1 MTKKI
6 STLDDDEHLQEQ
18 ETPSKRQPRGK
29 YAKFSPVEKA
39 SVGKYASEHGVAKA
53 VEHFK
58 EKVLKESTVRDWK
71 KVYEFNLREKRKST
85 EPGEAV
91 VVSSLEGKKRGR
103 PPLLGTRLDLLLQE
117 RIVAMRERGTP
128 IGSSTVIG
136 IGKGI
141 LMRYEKQDQ
150 ESKEPSITLN
160 KDWAIGVLRRMNFTK
175 RRANSK
181 SKVLPSNFSE
191 IKEQF
196 LLDVKAIVVMEEIP
210 KELLINWD
218 QTAMKIVPTSAWTM
232 EKRGTKRVEIAAAD
246 DKRQITALFTCTAA
260 GKFLPIQLIYEGST
274 NRCFPKNV
282 TFPEGW
288 NITCSPNHWSNGNTM
303 LEYVNEILIPYV
315 TDKRKELKLA
325 MDYPALVLLDT
336 FKGQCTNEVYDLLTR
351 NNILYIIIPAN
362 CTDKLQPLDLSVN
375 KAAKDFMKR
384 EFQEWYGRVIN
395 QQLADGVCE
404 EVDMRL
410 R

>member
-1 MTKKI
+1 
-6 STLDDDEHLQEQ
+6 
-18 ETPSKRQPRGK
+18 
-29 YAKFSPVEKA
+29 
-39 SVGKYASEHGVAKA
+39 
-53 VEHFK
+53 
-58 EKVLKESTVRDWK
+58 
-71 KVYEFNLREKRKST
+71 
-85 EPGEAV
+85 
-91 VVSSLEGKKRGR
+91 
-103 PPLLGTRLDLLLQE
+103 
-117 RIVAMRERGTP
+117 MREWRTP

-218 QTAMKIVPTSAWTM
+218 QKAIKMVPTSAWTM

-246 DKRQITALFTCTAA
+246 NKRQITALFTCTAA

-274 NRCFPKNV
+274 NRCFPKMLLFLRDG
-282 TFPEGW
+282 TLHAPQ
-288 NITCSPNHWSNGNTM
+288 ITSPMATQCLSM
-303 LEYVNEILIPYV
+303 L
-315 TDKRKELKLA
+315 
-325 MDYPALVLLDT
+325 
-336 FKGQCTNEVYDLLTR
+336 
-351 NNILYIIIPAN
+351 
-362 CTDKLQPLDLSVN
+362 
-375 KAAKDFMKR
+375 MK
-384 EFQEWYGRVIN
+384 Y
-395 QQLADGVCE
+395 
-404 EVDMRL
+404 
-410 R
+410 